1 MVGMGGTHIIM
12 KLLSVQ
18 GADSTQPPKVM
29 PVTTGRG
36 SGSQLT
42 SLGGW
47 KVKGGSCGSE

>member
-1 MVGMGGTHIIM
+1 MHIIM

-18 GADSTQPPKVM
+18 GADSARPPKVM

-36 SGSQLT
+36 SGSRLT

-47 KVKGGSCGSE
+47 KVKGSSRGSE